1 MTFVEK
7 GALLQ
12 ALRALAVYALYMTW
26 MLGYHA
32 DGTLYAAGAEV
43 IVARSALWLIGLTV
57 GAGLA
62 VQIAVTILS
71 GITKDENLAHL
82 FDERDKHIERRA
94 IETGFGIVG
103 AGFLATMV
111 ALAAQWPLAV
121 SLNLLVAA
129 FVLADLI
136 VNLLKFRSY
145 LKGF

>member
-12 ALRALAVYALYMTW
+12 AIRALAVYALYLTW
-26 MLGYHA
+26 MRGFHL
-32 DGTLYAAGAEV
+32 DGTLHAAGAEV
-43 IVARSALWLIGLTV
+43 MVARSVLWLIGLTV
-57 GAGLA
+57 GAGLL

-71 GITKDENLAHL
+71 GIVKDENLAHL
-82 FDERDKHIERRA
+82 FDERDKQIERRA

-111 ALAAQWPLAV
+111 ALTNGWSVALA
-121 SLNLLVAA
+121 LNLLVAG
-129 FVLADLI
+129 FVLADLV

-145 LKGF
+145 IRGF